1 MPWGLLAAHRLSLVV
16 ASGGF
21 SLVVVHGPLIMVS
34 SLVAE
39 HRAPGQAAFRSCILW
54 AQQLQFPGS
63 RAQAQ

>member
-1 MPWGLLAAHRLSLVV
+1 MHGLSLVV

-21 SLVVVHGPLIMVS
+21 SLVVVLGLLIMVS

-39 HRAPGQAAFRSCILW
+39 HRALGQAAFRSCVLW
-54 AQQLQFPGS
+54 AQQLQFLGS